1 MCKMSDSDVYFN
13 NFITNVA
20 LKLREERKQRGLSQT
35 DLAAFAGVSLNF
47 ISQLESGKKTVR
59 IDKLLSVL
67 NVLGLEIKIDY
78 ANKNMINS

>member
-1 MCKMSDSDVYFN
+1 MSDTDAYASD
-13 NFITNVA
+13 FISCVA

-35 DLAAFAGVSLNF
+35 DLASIAGVSLNF

-67 NVLGLEIKIDY
+67 SVLGLEIKIDY
-78 ANKNMINS
+78 ANRKLVNS